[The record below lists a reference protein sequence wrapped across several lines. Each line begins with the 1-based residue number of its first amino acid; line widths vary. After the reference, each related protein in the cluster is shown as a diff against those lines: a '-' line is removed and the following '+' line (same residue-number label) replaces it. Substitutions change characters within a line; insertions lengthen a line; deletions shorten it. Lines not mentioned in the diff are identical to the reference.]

1 MALTHEKV
9 LTLLVNQFKARHG
22 GKAPKEIV
30 VHPVALAAL
39 ALKQSV
45 APRWNGIPVSCR
57 EIKPKPESQ
66 SDGANLGITVYEGVL
81 RGFDI

>member
-9 LTLLVNQFKARHG
+9 LTLLVNQFKARHD
-22 GKAPKEIV
+22 GKMPKEIV
-30 VHPVALAAL
+30 VHPVAVAAL

-57 EIKPKPESQ
+57 EIKPEKQ
-66 SDGANLGITVYEGVL
+66 SNGVSLGITVYDGAL